1 MKNWSAFG
9 QKPVENRIPFIKPR
23 VLFQGNSYRYLY

>member
-9 QKPVENRIPFIKPR
+9 QKPVENRIPFIKPL